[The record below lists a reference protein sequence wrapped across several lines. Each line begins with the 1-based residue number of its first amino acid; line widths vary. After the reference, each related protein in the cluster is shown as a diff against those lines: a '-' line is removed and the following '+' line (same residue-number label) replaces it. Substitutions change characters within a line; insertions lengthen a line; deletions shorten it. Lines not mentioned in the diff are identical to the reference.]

1 MGSVP
6 TIHQPHAKG
15 LAALYPAWTKEVYK
29 FTENKLEYLKNQ
41 LNEKDE
47 KVVFIERFMDEIGVK
62 NKLSEYNVKKDDIS
76 IFIKNISGN
85 LENDPIQNKNNTL
98 FEKIYINS
106 L

>member
-1 MGSVP
+1 MNLINEIDNS
-6 TIHQPHAKG
+6 
-15 LAALYPAWTKEVYK
+15 K

-85 LENDPIQNKNNTL
+85 YDIIIL
-98 FEKIYINS
+98 
-106 L
+106 